1 MPLNQF
7 RWYTCMN
14 HNTINNARYRTGDH
28 GTRIVYAISH
38 GITAA
43 NLNRNAVLLAKLHQ
57 LQAEWDDITVDICS
71 CNVLQV
77 AAHGNADFQALL
89 DNA

>member
-1 MPLNQF
+1 MPLDQLG
-7 RWYTCMN
+7 RHARMN
-14 HNTINNARYRTGDH
+14 HNTIDNTRYGTWDH
-28 GTRIVYAISH
+28 GTRIVDAVAH
-38 GITAA
+38 GIAAA